1 MALALRLFLPLLL
14 AVALHAR
21 AAQAAPVPAR
31 GADGDRDL
39 DYLDDDVLKY
49 FWPPGGPP
57 TGKNQPPGEKNS
69 PEPFEL
75 LDQMLSELERQQ
87 GEGTGNTSPTPSTE
101 NSLEPSGIPAGP
113 PRGKN
118 QPPEMDQEMAL
129 WKAAAPEGGSD
140 PLPESP
146 EGRKA
151 MPGTGKQ
158 DVVGKAGTK
167 DQNPPS
173 VRRVLCPP
181 DYRKRCMIGMLATLL
196 TVPLLLFCCSF
207 VARKVY
213 ENKEVIIK
221 LMAA

>member
-101 NSLEPSGIPAGP
+101 NSLEPSGIPA
-113 PRGKN
+113 
-118 QPPEMDQEMAL
+118 EMDQEMAL

>member
-1 MALALRLFLPLLL
+1 MSNATTS
-14 AVALHAR
+14 HS
-21 AAQAAPVPAR
+21 
-31 GADGDRDL
+31 
-39 DYLDDDVLKY
+39 
-49 FWPPGGPP
+49 GPP
-57 TGKNQPPGEKNS
+57 TGKNQPLGEKNS

-75 LDQMLSELERQQ
+75 LDQMLSELERQR

-101 NSLEPSGIPAGP
+101 NSLEPSGIPAGVSTGKTFPASGLVPPSKAGSHQRGP

-118 QPPEMDQEMAL
+118 QPPSEKKSQDPSEEMDQEMAL

-140 PLPESP
+140 SLPESP

-167 DQNPPS
+167 DQNPQS

-181 DYRKRCMIGMLATLL
+181 DYRKHCMIGMLATLL